1 MDLIKQLA
9 AELSLPAGKVQ
20 QTVALLDEGNTIP
33 FIARYR
39 KEVTGEMDEVVLRQL
54 EEQLQYLRNLQNR
67 KEEVERLINEQEK
80 LTPEIAA
87 SITEAK
93 TLQELD
99 DIYRPFRPKRRT
111 RASMA
116 KEKGL
121 EPLAL
126 LVLKQDDTD
135 LDAACE
141 EFLSAEVPDAAAAR
155 QGALDILAEHF
166 TDEPSLRQFVRRYTW
181 DHAVIRT
188 EKAKN
193 VAEAEAH
200 QYQMYFDYEEPL
212 KRIPPHRVLAINRG
226 EKEDALKVKVT
237 LDMEPLLVYL
247 LRRVVTNPR
256 SPAFPWLQEALH
268 DGYQRLLAPSMERE
282 LRNSLTET
290 AEEHAIGIFGKN
302 LSSLL
307 MQPPVS
313 GRTILGIDPAYRTG
327 CKVVV
332 INTYGDLLH
341 TSTIYPHQPQGRW
354 QDSIGELSRLIG
366 KHSVDLIAIGNGT
379 ASRETESLAAELVK
393 DHPKLQYLVINEAG
407 ASVYSAS
414 DLARQEF
421 PELDVSLRGAVSIAR
436 RVQDPLAELV
446 KIDPKSI
453 GVGQYQHDVNQK
465 ELAGTLQAVVE
476 SCVNYVGVEL
486 NSASPALL
494 QYVAGL
500 SAPVARNVL
509 EYRQANGPF
518 QHRKQLLKVKG
529 LGPKAYEQAAGF
541 LRIREG
547 ENPLD
552 NTAVHPESYQL
563 AERILAKL
571 NRTLDDLSNKEALEQ
586 LRQQFKKLN
595 VKTLA
600 AELEAGEPT
609 VKDILDSLAQPGRDP
624 RDELPPP
631 LFRGDVL
638 TIEDLHPGIILRGTV
653 QNVVDFGAF
662 VDIGV
667 KKAGLVHISQIRD
680 QYVRHPTD
688 VLQVGDIVTVQVLS
702 VDVKTG
708 RIGLTMKIKE

>member
-1 MDLIKQLA
+1 MDLIQQLA
-9 AELSLPAGKVQ
+9 AELSLSPNKVQ

-39 KEVTGEMDEVVLRQL
+39 KEVTGEMDEVVLRDL
-54 EEQLQYLRNLQNR
+54 NEQLQYLRGMQNR
-67 KEEVERLINEQEK
+67 KEEVERLIGEQDK
-80 LTPEIAA
+80 LTPDIAA
-87 SITEAK
+87 SIAAAK
-93 TLQELD
+93 TLQELE

-126 LVLKQDDTD
+126 LVLKQDNTD

-141 EFLSAEVPDAAAAR
+141 DFLSEEVPDTAAAR

-166 TDEPSLRQFVRRYTW
+166 TDDPGLRQFVRRYTW

-188 EKAKN
+188 EKVKN
-193 VAEAEAH
+193 ADENEVH

-212 KRIPPHRVLAINRG
+212 KRLPPHRVLAINRG
-226 EKEDALKVKVT
+226 EQEDALKVK
-237 LDMEPLLVYL
+237 LLMDIEPLLVYL
-247 LRRVVTNPR
+247 QRRVVTNPK
-256 SPAFPWLQEALH
+256 SPALLWLQEALR

-282 LRNSLTET
+282 LRSALTET

-302 LSSLL
+302 LRSLL
-307 MQPPVS
+307 MQPPVM

-332 INTYGDLLH
+332 VNGYGDLLH

-354 QDSIGELSRLIG
+354 QDSIRELSKLIKAHG
-366 KHSVDLIAIGNGT
+366 AELIAIGNGT
-379 ASRETESLAAELVK
+379 ASRETETLAAELVQ
-393 DHPKLQYLVINEAG
+393 DHPKLQYLVVNEAG

-421 PELDVSLRGAVSIAR
+421 PDLDVSIRGAVSIAR

-465 ELAGTLQAVVE
+465 ELASTLQAVVE

-486 NSASPALL
+486 NSASSALL

-500 SAPVARNVL
+500 SAPVARNVM
-509 EYRQANGPF
+509 EYRQTNGPF

-529 LGPKAYEQAAGF
+529 LGPKAFEQAAGF

-547 ENPLD
+547 DNPLD
-552 NTAVHPESYQL
+552 NTAVHPESYDL
-563 AERILAKL
+563 AEKILARL

-586 LRQQFKKLN
+586 LREQFKDLN

-600 AELEAGEPT
+600 AELDAGEPT

-624 RDELPPP
+624 REELPPP

-688 VLQVGDIVTVQVLS
+688 VLQVGDVVTVQVLS
-702 VDVKTG
+702 VEVKTG
-708 RIGLTMKIKE
+708 RISLTMKIKE